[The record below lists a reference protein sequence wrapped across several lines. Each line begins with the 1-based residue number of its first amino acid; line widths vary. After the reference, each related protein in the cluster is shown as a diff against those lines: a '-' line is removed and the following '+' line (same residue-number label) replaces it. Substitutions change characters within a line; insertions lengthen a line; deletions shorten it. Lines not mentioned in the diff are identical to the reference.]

1 MIHRFRHFHCLS
13 TPWPKQIN
21 NESYNLRQH
30 RRQLKHTRRDE
41 SMLVGRVNTSIQ
53 VVYHGVLIS
62 GTVTKG
68 VAQHPPNAP
77 KQFLIQLMIFYIA
90 QIDSTQPQQC
100 LHRTGTISLYRTLH
114 GTKYD
119 YISLKRC
126 VDSRCWAPI
135 KILHC

>member
-1 MIHRFRHFHCLS
+1 MIHRFHHFHCLS

-30 RRQLKHTRRDE
+30 RCRLKHTWRDE

-53 VVYHGVLIS
+53 MVYHGVLIS

-68 VAQHPPNAP
+68 VVQHPPNAP
-77 KQFLIQLMIFYIA
+77 KQFLIRLMISYTVP
-90 QIDSTQPQQC
+90 IDSTQPQQC
-100 LHRTGTISLYRTLH
+100 LHRIGTISLYRTLH

-119 YISLKRC
+119 YILLKRC

-135 KILHC
+135 RILHS